1 MFTNHIIV
9 LQVCDGIQD
18 CPETEVTIGG
28 EDEDDCD
35 GESLEISIADK
46 KLGPARSSKLKL
58 FLAPLTIFVNLH

>member
-1 MFTNHIIV
+1 MMMFTNHIIV

-35 GESLEISIADK
+35 GESL
-46 KLGPARSSKLKL
+46 
-58 FLAPLTIFVNLH
+58 